1 MAWYIAK
8 LLVLLP
14 LLGLLI
20 WGSLKLTKHLQGKL
34 SGSLVGSLGGKAGK
48 PRAVHLVETCFLG
61 PGLKIAVVEF
71 RGREILL
78 GCSRNGLTRLSER
91 EMDAAQV
98 DAGQVDT
105 GQSPE
110 SLFDVRND
118 GPIEAVQDDLA
129 STSKAAAPNHSHGSA
144 R

>member
-91 EMDAAQV
+91 EMDATQV
-98 DAGQVDT
+98 DA

-110 SLFDVRND
+110 SLFDHRND
-118 GPIEAVQDDLA
+118 GPIEAVQDDPA
-129 STSKAAAPNHSHGSA
+129 STSKAAEPERNHGSA